1 MALRVRFV
9 ENLHDIVDPVVG
21 YLTQGSTM
29 ADLFAPQHL
38 IVPTAGVRAWLA
50 PQVAA
55 RLGATAGNTDGV
67 LANVRIGYIGML
79 NGLLRG
85 GLEDEDDAWSI
96 ERVTMAVLRVIH
108 GRDPSDPLIK
118 KHGGHLRAARAIAD
132 RFDRYA
138 ARRPAL
144 IREWEDAHRTNDE
157 IGRDNAQAEWQYELW
172 RRVRDIIGVPS
183 WPARTRDLCD
193 RLASGELLE
202 GLPSRLMVAGVE
214 TLSVPSID
222 ILRALGT
229 VIDVEVIGVH
239 PSAHLWGEW
248 DPVVRALPV
257 TPGVAPQ
264 RADDAHVVVDR
275 DVLVT
280 TWLRGAFEL
289 QALLASQGLAVDGP
303 SHSTATTGESLLARM
318 QAAVARPHDVRAAE
332 PAEGDMSFQ
341 VHRAHNLAR
350 QVDILRD
357 AVLHA
362 FHDLPD
368 LRPHEVLVMCADV
381 EAAAPFLTATFDQP
395 VTLADGR
402 KVRVPLVVA
411 DRSLR
416 DVSPGAD
423 LLAAVLGLIGSRFDV
438 SSVLAVASHDLV
450 MRHLRIDTEDVEVWQ
465 RLAEVTRVRWGLD
478 PGHRSDVGLRAT
490 EVTAH
495 TWKQMLDRALLG
507 ALLPDA
513 ETPAHELGGVVPL
526 IQVDSAE
533 TDSITALADVLG
545 VLANLEN
552 RSREGQPVRVWC
564 DHLEEVLVEL
574 CGSSCTELDDA
585 LGVIQQFRDS
595 TTMAGSTGPSE
606 IIESVS
612 FGEFADLLVQKLSTS
627 PGRQPL
633 RTGAVTATSFV
644 PLRAVPFRVVCIVGL
659 DDGTLAVGEAEGDDI
674 VANDPLMG
682 DPDARIDARRVLLDA
697 VTAAQD
703 RLIVTCIGRSIKNNS
718 HVPLV
723 TPLAELLDLCG
734 RLGIDVPDDPE
745 KLSSV
750 EHLHP
755 RHASGRSNF
764 VADGGPVPDLRWS
777 HDAAALSAARGM
789 FAGSDNGHVPV
800 GDVSAGEPFAEVP
813 LTKLEAMV
821 TSPLQYYLRESLR
834 IYVEGEA
841 GDEGAVLP
849 VDIDEF
855 ALADLAAGLVSAAG
869 GSPIDDARQ
878 DWEAVALATDTL
890 PAGGFARGAL
900 DTAFSVATAVRGAA
914 TDHGAPLLHPDPIE
928 FKVRDPQGTT
938 VDCHVPNVVEAAPGD
953 TDGGL
958 VYSVLYHTKAEKEVE
973 RLALRLLA
981 LRAAGR
987 NVGRAVVV
995 QRDTVQI
1002 GYLAHVIE
1010 LDPAIDTA
1018 AAASRLCTLARI
1030 EPVARVVPCP
1040 EFGNAADEI
1049 AVAGTVDS
1057 DDAMDGFE
1065 DFVETPTYANSREFI
1080 VFGGSPEYE
1089 NVFPDD
1095 DSAAV
1100 GFHIARN
1107 GAFRVEKDGGK
1118 KDGLQKWVVK

>member
-1 MALRVRFV
+1 MALKVRFV
-9 ENLHDIVDPVVG
+9 ENLRDILDPVVE
-21 YLTQGSTM
+21 YLTVGSTE
-29 ADLFAPQHL
+29 ADLFTPQRL

-55 RLGATAGNTDGV
+55 RLGATAGNNDGV

-79 NGLLRG
+79 NGLLRAG
-85 GLEDEDDAWSI
+85 IEDEDDAWSI

-108 GRDPSDPLIK
+108 GRDASDPLIR

-144 IREWEDAHRTNDE
+144 IREWEAAHRTNAE
-157 IGRDNAQAEWQYELW
+157 VGRDNAQAEWQFDIW
-172 RRVRDIIGVPS
+172 RRVREIIGVPS
-183 WPARTRDLCD
+183 WPERTHDLCA
-193 RLASGELLE
+193 RLAAGEMLE

-214 TLSVPSID
+214 TLSVPNID

-229 VIDVEVIGVH
+229 VIDVEVICVH

-248 DPVVRALPV
+248 DPVVRTLPV

-264 RADDAHVVVDR
+264 RSDDAHVVHGCDL
-275 DVLVT
+275 LVT

-289 QALLASQGLAVDGP
+289 QALLASQGLPVDGP
-303 SHSTATTGESLLARM
+303 PPSAGKTAGSLLARM
-318 QAAVARPHDVRAAE
+318 QAAVAVPHEVRAAGPVE
-332 PAEGDMSFQ
+332 DDMSFQ
-341 VHRAHNLAR
+341 IHRAHNLAR
-350 QVDILRD
+350 QAEILRD
-357 AVLHA
+357 AILHA
-362 FHDLPD
+362 FHDLEE
-368 LRPHEVLVMCADV
+368 LQPHEVLVMCADI
-381 EAAAPFLTATFDQP
+381 EAAAPFLTAVFDQP
-395 VTLADGR
+395 VELADGR

-423 LLAAVLGLIGSRFDV
+423 LLASVLGLVSSRFDV
-438 SSVLAVASHDLV
+438 SSVLAVASHELV
-450 MRHLRIDTEDVEVWQ
+450 MRQLRLDTEDVEVWQ
-465 RLAEVTRVRWGLD
+465 RLADVTRVRWGLD
-478 PGHRSDVGLRAT
+478 PGHRSDVGLRAA

-513 ETPAHELGGVVPL
+513 DAPAHELGDVVPL
-526 IQVDSAE
+526 TQVDSAE
-533 TDSITALADVLG
+533 IDSITALADVLG
-545 VLANLEN
+545 VLAQLEN
-552 RSREGQPVRVWC
+552 RSREDQPVKVWC
-564 DHLEEVLVEL
+564 DHVEELLVAL
-574 CGSSCTELDDA
+574 CGASCTELDDA
-585 LGVIQQFRDS
+585 LAVIQQFRDS
-595 TTMAGSTGPSE
+595 ATMTGTTVPSE
-606 IIESVS
+606 ILEAVG
-612 FGEFADLLVQKLSTS
+612 FEEFADLLVQKLSTS

-644 PLRAVPFRVVCIVGL
+644 PLRAVPFRVVCVVGL
-659 DDGTLAVGEAEGDDI
+659 DDGTITVGEAEGDDI

-697 VTAAQD
+697 VAAAQD

-755 RHASGRSNF
+755 RHASGRANF
-764 VADGGPVPDLRWS
+764 TDKGGPVPDRRWS
-777 HDAAALSAARGM
+777 HDAAALSAARRM
-789 FAGSDNGHVPV
+789 SAGSDHSHVA
-800 GDVSAGEPFAEVP
+800 DATVSVAEPFAEVP

-834 IYVEGEA
+834 IYTEREA

-849 VDIDEF
+849 VEIDEF

-890 PAGGFARGAL
+890 PAGGFAQGAL
-900 DTAFSVATAVRGAA
+900 DTAFGVATAVRGAA
-914 TDHGAPLLHPDPIE
+914 TAHGAPLVHPDPVE

-953 TDGGL
+953 DAGGL
-958 VYSVLYHTKAEKEVE
+958 VYSVLYHTKARKEIE

-981 LRAAGR
+981 LKADGR

-995 QRDTVQI
+995 QRDTVKI

-1010 LDPAIDTA
+1010 LDPVIDTA

-1040 EFGNAADEI
+1040 EFGETADEI
-1049 AVAGTVDS
+1049 AVAGTADS
-1057 DDAMDGFE
+1057 DKAMDGFE
-1065 DFVETPTYANSREFI
+1065 DFVEGPTYATSGEFI
-1080 VFGGSPEYE
+1080 VFGGSPEYG

-1100 GFHIARN
+1100 TFHIARN
-1107 GAFRVEKDGGK
+1107 GAFRVEEDGGK